1 MGKFTVT
8 VTVSA
13 TGENLALARAL
24 SAVLQLAVEGLLS
37 RMEKFLAQRITPQ
50 AMFGFELDLREVGR
64 ELLRGFLEGVLRH
77 IEPADSDE
85 VPARIRMSF
94 VDEYRRR
101 PKSKLSLSTL
111 FGVVTVPRFLY
122 ESLWPG
128 EPCFFPLDSWI
139 GVAAGHVSPAL
150 AEKIARLAA
159 DHTQGEVIKT
169 VHHEHGVKLS
179 VERLRTIIAG
189 VSERISPFLKA
200 ARVQRLTQLL
210 QAAFAGRGRFRPTL
224 SVGRDGCDIP
234 LRGQGYK
241 VASTATLSVFDRRG
255 QRLGTIYLG
264 SMPQENQVTLTV
276 ELTDLLHAVFEAWT
290 GPLPRLVYLTDSGY
304 QESRYW
310 SVLRKMRHPV
320 TGARL
325 AWKRIADFYHV
336 CQYVNRLG
344 IALFGEGREARRWFA
359 KMRRWLRDKPR
370 GAQRVLSSAAALRV
384 TRGPL
389 RGKPL
394 KEYRDGYRYL
404 SQRLRFLNYH
414 DCRRQ
419 GLPIG
424 SGVTEAA
431 CKIVFTQRFKRSGM
445 AWNCDSGQ
453 HVLTLRTLT
462 LSDLWQTVF
471 YASLGDGSEPRTLLK
486 QRANGPSTHV
496 ILQNAA

>member
-1 MGKFTVT
+1 MSKFTVT

-13 TGENLALARAL
+13 TGENLALARVL
-24 SAVLQLAVEGLLS
+24 SAVLQFAAERLLS
-37 RMEKFLAQRITPQ
+37 RMEQFLAHGITPQ
-50 AMFGFELDLREVGR
+50 TMYAFELGLWEMGR
-64 ELLRGFLEGVLRH
+64 EMLRRFLECVLQH
-77 IEPADSDE
+77 IEPANPDE
-85 VPARIRMSF
+85 VPARIRTSF

-101 PKSKLSLSTL
+101 PKSKLSLGTL
-111 FGVVTVPRFLY
+111 FGVVTVQRFLY
-122 ESLWPG
+122 EALLPG

-139 GVAAGHVSPAL
+139 GVEAGHVSPAL
-150 AEKIARLAA
+150 GEKIARLAA
-159 DHTQGEVIKT
+159 DNTQGDVIKT
-169 VHHEHGVKLS
+169 VQHEHGVKLS

-189 VSERISPFLKA
+189 ISERISPFVKE

-210 QAAFAGRGRFRPTL
+210 KAAFASQGRFRPTL
-224 SVGRDGCDIP
+224 GVGRDGCDIP
-234 LRGQGYK
+234 IRGQGYK

-255 QRLGTIYLG
+255 KRLGTVYLG
-264 SMPQENQVTLTV
+264 YMPEENQVALTA
-276 ELTDLLHAVFEAWT
+276 ELTELLQAVFEAWT
-290 GPLPRLVYLTDSGY
+290 GPLPRLVYITDSGY

-320 TGARL
+320 TGERL

-344 IALFGEGREARRWFA
+344 IALFGEGREARRWFT
-359 KMRRWLRDKPR
+359 KMRRLLRDEPR

-384 TRGPL
+384 TRGPV

-394 KEYRDGYRYL
+394 KEYEVCYRYL
-404 SQRLRFLNYH
+404 SNRLRFLDYH
-414 DCRRQ
+414 DYRRR

-445 AWNCDSGQ
+445 TWKCESGQ
-453 HVLTLRTLT
+453 HILTLRTLT
-462 LSDLWQTVF
+462 LSGLWQTVF
-471 YASLGDGSEPRTLLK
+471 HASLGEESEPHKLLK

-496 ILQNAA
+496 VLQNAA